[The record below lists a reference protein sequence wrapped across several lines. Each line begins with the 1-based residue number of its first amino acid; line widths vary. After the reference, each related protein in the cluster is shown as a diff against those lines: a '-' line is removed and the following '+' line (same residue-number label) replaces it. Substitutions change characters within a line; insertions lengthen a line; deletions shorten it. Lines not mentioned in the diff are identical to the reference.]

1 MDLLFALVL
10 EWFGYK
16 IIMITKS
23 VNASDILIF
32 SFVYSLLCDTYF
44 MIILPFFW
52 IFTSWKGNWAGWTNG
67 SRTRSRFHLTLKPA
81 NSKGVAKDRIS
92 LEVERMSEKHVV
104 HENVVGDSSIIGFPL
119 VIAVSERDMS
129 GIEP

>member
-67 SRTRSRFHLTLKPA
+67 SRTRRGFHLTLKPA

-92 LEVERMSEKHVV
+92 LELERMS
-104 HENVVGDSSIIGFPL
+104 
-119 VIAVSERDMS
+119 
-129 GIEP
+129 